1 MATLTN
7 LFKLFGENISSS
19 DINTD
24 TVWSTTTDR
33 QQGFRSGQAAVAK
46 NVNSAVKSNSIV
58 TMALIELLKNY
69 YNGATNVSVGLTTTV
84 ANLTTYLDSCLQ
96 KYVNDKL
103 TFTLD
108 NDTNDAEIR
117 LVVGNKT
124 RQSVTVNNVAYATN
138 SDHATSAD
146 SANSADIA
154 NKLSLTG
161 SLKGQIVVQ
170 QSSNTT
176 GTISVG
182 TSGQILKS
190 NGSGNNPSWIN
201 QGSIKSGDTEKING
215 KSLSFSYNNGVLTIN
230 YQ

>member
-7 LFKLFGENISSS
+7 LFKLFGENISTS

-24 TVWSTTTDR
+24 TVWSTTIDR
-33 QQGFRSGQAAVAK
+33 QQGFRSGQAAIAK

-69 YNGATNVSVGLTTTV
+69 YAGQSNVSVGLTTTV
-84 ANLTTYLDSCLQ
+84 ANLKDYLDSCLQ

-108 NDTNDAEIR
+108 NENAEIR

-124 RQSVTVNNVAYATN
+124 RQSVTVNNVAHATEA
-138 SDHATSAD
+138 DHAE
-146 SANSADIA
+146 SANSASSADIA
-154 NKLSLTG
+154 NKLNISG
-161 SLKGQIVVQ
+161 SVKGGIVVQ
-170 QSSNTT
+170 QSANTT
-176 GTISVG
+176 GSISAG
-182 TSGQILKS
+182 TSGQILS
-190 NGSGNNPSWIN
+190 SSGSDNNPRWIN
-201 QGSIKSGDTEKING
+201 QSSIKSGDTEKINN
-215 KSLSFSYNNGVLTIN
+215 KSLSFSYSSGVLTIT

>member
-24 TVWSTTTDR
+24 TAWNTTPDR

-58 TMALIELLKNY
+58 TMALIELLKGY
-69 YNGATNVSVGLTTTV
+69 YAGQSNVSVGLTTTV
-84 ANLTTYLDSCLQ
+84 ANLKTYLDSCLQ
-96 KYVNDKL
+96 KYVNDNI

-108 NDTNDAEIR
+108 NNVEDRQVR
-117 LVVGNKT
+117 LVIGNKT
-124 RQSVTVNNVAYATN
+124 RQTIDINNVA
-138 SDHATSAD
+138 HATDADYAESAGSAS
-146 SANSADIA
+146 SANIA
-154 NKLSLTG
+154 NKLNLSG
-161 SLKGQIVVQ
+161 SVKGGIVVQ

-176 GTISVG
+176 GSIGAG
-182 TSGQILKS
+182 TANQILKS
-190 NGSGNNPSWIN
+190 NGANSNPSWTN
-201 QGSIKSGDTEKING
+201 QSNIKSGDTDKING
-215 KSLSFSYNNGVLTIN
+215 KSLSFSYSNGVLTIS

>member
-7 LFKLFGENISSS
+7 LFKLFGENISTS

-24 TVWSTTTDR
+24 TVWSTTIDR
-33 QQGFRSGQAAVAK
+33 QQGFRSGQAAIAK

-69 YNGATNVSVGLTTTV
+69 YAGQSNVSVGLTTTV
-84 ANLTTYLDSCLQ
+84 ANLKDYLDSCLQ

-108 NDTNDAEIR
+108 NENAEIR

-124 RQSVTVNNVAYATN
+124 RQSVTVNNVAHATEA
-138 SDHATSAD
+138 DHAE
-146 SANSADIA
+146 SANSAGSADIA
-154 NKLSLTG
+154 NKLNLSG
-161 SLKGQIVVQ
+161 SVKGGIVVQ
-170 QSSNTT
+170 QSENTT
-176 GTISVG
+176 GSISAG
-182 TSGQILKS
+182 TSGQILSSSGS
-190 NGSGNNPSWIN
+190 NNNPRWIN
-201 QGSIKSGDTEKING
+201 QSSIKSGDTEKINN
-215 KSLSFSYNNGVLTIN
+215 KLLSFSYSNGVLTIT